1 MKFLIGLN
9 VNEPDTFLI
18 KFEVLKMISSTLFG
32 VSRSHF
38 HRLLKLEYSFN
49 IQRVYFK
56 TYVNEAKKCKQKF
69 TCSFAAEAKTAK
81 TPARGEVSQ

>member
-1 MKFLIGLN
+1 MNEQPTSKPSNHGERSKQREALSKTVKFLIGLN

-38 HRLLKLEYSFN
+38 HRLLKLEYYFN
-49 IQRVYFK
+49 I
-56 TYVNEAKKCKQKF
+56 
-69 TCSFAAEAKTAK
+69 
-81 TPARGEVSQ
+81 